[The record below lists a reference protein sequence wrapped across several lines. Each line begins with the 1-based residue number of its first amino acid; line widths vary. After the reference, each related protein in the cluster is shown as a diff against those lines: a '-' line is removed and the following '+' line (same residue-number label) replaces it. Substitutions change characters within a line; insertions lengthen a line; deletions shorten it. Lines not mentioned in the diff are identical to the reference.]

1 MASSVYDIRLWNCII
16 TNNKF
21 KSLKCVSI
29 FQIVKINATAANQ
42 DDSVNEVFASAVQ
55 FGLDDSVVE
64 VVDSGNYS
72 SHNPNKECE
81 RQMKRFNA
89 PHFGMFQVP
98 ANEMVSKNLSK

>member
-1 MASSVYDIRLWNCII
+1 MKLSVF

-42 DDSVNEVFASAVQ
+42 DDSVNEVFTSAVQ

-64 VVDSGNYS
+64 VVDSGNYT
-72 SHNPNKECE
+72 HNLNKERE
-81 RQMKRFNA
+81 RQMRRF
-89 PHFGMFQVP
+89 
-98 ANEMVSKNLSK
+98 